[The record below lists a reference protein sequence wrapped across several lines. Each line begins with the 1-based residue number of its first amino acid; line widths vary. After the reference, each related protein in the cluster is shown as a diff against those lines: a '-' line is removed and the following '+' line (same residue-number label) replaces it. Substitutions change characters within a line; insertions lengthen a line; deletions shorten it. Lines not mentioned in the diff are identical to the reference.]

1 MSLLLHKTV
10 LFCLLFIVF
19 PTKQELNEKINRS
32 IENGN
37 SKNLSQ
43 HFYDKIELKVVD
55 KENLF
60 SKQQAEKIIEEFF
73 RQFPPNQFIE
83 IKNNT
88 AKNTKQVVSGRYISG
103 KTKFRIS
110 YLLKKFDNDFYITQF
125 RIEKPHEE
133 QFH

>member
-1 MSLLLHKTV
+1 MYSVEILYY
-10 LFCLLFIVF
+10 
-19 PTKQELNEKINRS
+19 
-32 IENGN
+32 
-37 SKNLSQ
+37 
-43 HFYDKIELKVVD
+43 YDKIELKVVD

>member
-1 MSLLLHKTV
+1 M
-10 LFCLLFIVF
+10 FCLLFIVF

>member
-10 LFCLLFIVF
+10 LFCLLFIVL